1 MSRGSDHAPK
11 RSKSAEGVK
20 PAQRQKRV
28 ETERAIMAAAVRL
41 LERDGVLAGLNL
53 QEVADEAGVNRS
65 LIHQYFGSR
74 RELLRAALDWALEQH
89 ALDHARAR
97 RGSPAQR
104 GSQHFRN
111 VMASPESIRL
121 VALLA
126 IDGDDSFDALAYA
139 DDRIADS
146 ERDQAAGLFD
156 PDMDITAMLLTWD
169 ATLVG
174 WSLLRHAA
182 ARQFGVPV
190 ASLDKRVYEAMTAR
204 VSGMPAPR
212 ARRSSAS

>member
-1 MSRGSDHAPK
+1 MTRRSDGEPK

-28 ETERAIMAAAVRL
+28 ETERAIMDAAVRL

-74 RELLRAALDWALEQH
+74 RDLLRAALDWAIEQH
-89 ALDHARAR
+89 ATEHARAR
-97 RGSPAQR
+97 RGSPSQR
-104 GSQHFRN
+104 GSLHFRN

-126 IDGDDSFDALAYA
+126 IDGDDSFDALAWA
-139 DDRIADS
+139 EDRIADS
-146 ERDQAAGLFD
+146 ERDKAAGLLD
-156 PDMDITAMLLTWD
+156 GDVDVTAMLLTWD

-190 ASLDKRVYEAMTAR
+190 TSLDKRVYEAMTSRVGAR
-204 VSGMPAPR
+204 SAPP
-212 ARRSSAS
+212 ARRSTAS